1 MSMLESEQTKLQ
13 ETNNYVPKQPS
24 HIECSIEKALDV
36 IGGKW
41 SFLVI
46 RELFNGTKRF
56 GELQRTISSVSPKS
70 LTDTLRH
77 LEENGVLERTAY
89 PTVPVT
95 VEYKLTP
102 KGDDLH
108 QMIKAMKLW
117 AAKWY

>member
-1 MSMLESEQTKLQ
+1 MSMLESDQKNKQLS
-13 ETNNYVPKQPS
+13 NYIPKRPT
-24 HIECSIEKALDV
+24 HIECSIEQALDV

-46 RELFNGTKRF
+46 RELQHGTKRF
-56 GELQRTISSVSPKS
+56 GELQRNINSISPKS

-102 KGDDLH
+102 KGEDLH
-108 QMIKAMKLW
+108 KMLKEMKLW
-117 AAKWY
+117 AAKWC